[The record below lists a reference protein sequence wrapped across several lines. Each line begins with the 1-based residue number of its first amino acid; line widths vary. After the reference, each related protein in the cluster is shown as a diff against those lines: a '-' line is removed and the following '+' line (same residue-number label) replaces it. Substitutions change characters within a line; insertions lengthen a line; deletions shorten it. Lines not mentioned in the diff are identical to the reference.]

1 MFFSH
6 KYNLLSPSLR
16 EMVKQSTNLSMK
28 NQMEKQKK
36 NKWLLKYL
44 DDNNDNNDDNNNKN
58 VINDLKKFSVTFTL
72 FTWGA
77 FFFYQ
82 YVKKHF

>member
-44 DDNNDNNDDNNNKN
+44 DDNNDNN
-58 VINDLKKFSVTFTL
+58 
-72 FTWGA
+72 A
-77 FFFYQ
+77 R
-82 YVKKHF
+82 